1 MSVGSLVGEL
11 TTDVN
16 STVEHLRELGEIP
29 TVIIT
34 TCIYKTAHK
43 GSRTGCKENERYLA
57 LFSGPT
63 QFSLLLQA
71 MMKSRSN
78 KKLGRVWERS

>member
-1 MSVGSLVGEL
+1 MGSLVGEL

-34 TCIYKTAHK
+34 TCMYKTVHK
-43 GSRTGCKENERYLA
+43 GSRTGCRENERYLA

-63 QFSLLLQA
+63 KFSLLLLA
-71 MMKSRSN
+71 MMKSSSN
-78 KKLGRVWERS
+78 EKLGRVWERS

>member
-1 MSVGSLVGEL
+1 M

-34 TCIYKTAHK
+34 TCMYKTVHK
-43 GSRTGCKENERYLA
+43 GSRTGCRENERYLA

-63 QFSLLLQA
+63 KFSLLLLA
-71 MMKSRSN
+71 MIKSSSN
-78 KKLGRVWERS
+78 EKLGRVWERS

>member
-1 MSVGSLVGEL
+1 MGSLVGEL

-34 TCIYKTAHK
+34 TCMYKTVHK
-43 GSRTGCKENERYLA
+43 GSRTGCRENERYLA

-63 QFSLLLQA
+63 KFSLLLLA
-71 MMKSRSN
+71 MIKSSSN
-78 KKLGRVWERS
+78 EKLGRVWERS